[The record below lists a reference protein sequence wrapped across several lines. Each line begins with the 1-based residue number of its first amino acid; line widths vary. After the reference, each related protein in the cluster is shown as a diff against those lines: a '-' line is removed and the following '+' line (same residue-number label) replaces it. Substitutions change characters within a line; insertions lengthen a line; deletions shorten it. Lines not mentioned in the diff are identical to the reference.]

1 VGACGEVVVVF
12 LKPGSTG
19 DFPMKCAAYVLATCV
34 LFLPALA
41 RAQDFGVVES
51 AETID
56 KGNFKLR
63 VNPIL
68 IFADGD
74 KEAGIAGAAGY
85 GFTDS
90 FDAEVKVA
98 FYDGVT
104 IVGGDV
110 EFWLVKHRP
119 VDLSVSAGFH
129 FSNSEFSD
137 QTGVDATIIGS
148 HGVTPKLDIYA
159 AIDLAFNR
167 YRDALPDRNYTQAH
181 LVPGIEYKIHAN
193 LDLVA
198 EVGIALNDNGNH
210 YISGGIAYY
219 LR

>member
-1 VGACGEVVVVF
+1 
-12 LKPGSTG
+12 
-19 DFPMKCAAYVLATCV
+19 V
-34 LFLPALA
+34 LFLPSFAQ
-41 RAQDFGVVES
+41 AQDFGVVES

-63 VNPIL
+63 VNPIV
-68 IFADGD
+68 IFAEDDSRPGV
-74 KEAGIAGAAGY
+74 AASAGY
-85 GFTDS
+85 GFSDS
-90 FDAEVKVA
+90 VDAEIKVA

-104 IVGGDV
+104 LVGGDV
-110 EFWLVKHRP
+110 EFWLVKQRA
-119 VDLSVSAGFH
+119 VDLSVSGGFH
-129 FSNSEFSD
+129 FLNSDFLD
-137 QTGVDATIIGS
+137 QTGVDATILGS

-159 AIDLAFNR
+159 ALDLAFNR
-167 YRDALPDRNYTQAH
+167 YREALPDRSYTQAH

-198 EVGIALNDNGNH
+198 EVGIALNDKGNH